1 MMPTHMHWT
10 HIIHLILFAGFFG
23 PLSGSLADSWS
34 EKSNFPE
41 VIVQDLK
48 PTSGPPQNIPV
59 LPIVDILANPDT
71 YHEQIIL
78 VRGTVTRLELHVDE
92 STLFIDYV
100 FWLKDGKHRLLV
112 FGQHDRTT
120 GDIQMV
126 TDERVEVLGLFWRER
141 FVDGYRLENNL
152 EAQQVRFFP
161 PVNADRA

>member
-1 MMPTHMHWT
+1 MHP
-10 HIIHLILFAGFFG
+10 ILIAGFLG
-23 PLSGSLADSWS
+23 QLSVSLAGSWS

-41 VIVQDLK
+41 VIVQDQK
-48 PTSGPPQNIPV
+48 PIGSLLQNIPV
-59 LPIVDILANPDT
+59 LPIVDLLATPDT
-71 YHEQIIL
+71 YHEQIIV
-78 VRGTVTRLELHVDE
+78 VRGTVTRLELHLDE

-100 FWLKDGKHRLLV
+100 FWLKDREHRILV

-126 TDERVEVLGLFWRER
+126 TDGRVEVRGLFWRER

-161 PVNADRA
+161 SVNPDRA